1 MADLRDQTAVV
12 TGGSRGFGRGI
23 VEALAGAGMRV
34 VAVARDPGALA
45 VLAREVKGR
54 IETVA
59 ADATD
64 PVTAARVIDRERP
77 RVLVLNAGATGP
89 HRPTRLQTWETFSVF
104 WQTDVRSAF
113 LWVREALALPLER
126 GSTIFIGSS
135 TAAWSSQPLIAGY
148 AAAKAALWEFARCVA
163 PEAAS
168 LGFRVHCLLPVL
180 TRETAMGRDAVA
192 AFARWMRV
200 GEADIAR
207 QMGLEPPLT
216 PAIVGAAVVRILT
229 DAACAGEVGFRI
241 TADGAQPMSEV
252 G

>member
-1 MADLRDQTAVV
+1 MDDPRDQTAVV

-34 VAVARDPGALA
+34 VALARDPGTLA
-45 VLAREVKGR
+45 ALAREVKGR
-54 IETVA
+54 VETVA

-135 TAAWSSQPLIAGY
+135 TAGRASRSSPATRPPRPRSGSS
-148 AAAKAALWEFARCVA
+148 R
-163 PEAAS
+163 AAS
-168 LGFRVHCLLPVL
+168 PPRPRHSGC
-180 TRETAMGRDAVA
+180 GS
-192 AFARWMRV
+192 
-200 GEADIAR
+200 IACCR
-207 QMGLEPPLT
+207 Y
-216 PAIVGAAVVRILT
+216 
-229 DAACAGEVGFRI
+229 
-241 TADGAQPMSEV
+241 
-252 G
+252 

>member
-1 MADLRDQTAVV
+1 MDDLRDQTAVV
-12 TGGSRGFGRGI
+12 TGGSRGF
-23 VEALAGAGMRV
+23 E
-34 VAVARDPGALA
+34 
-45 VLAREVKGR
+45 
-54 IETVA
+54 
-59 ADATD
+59 
-64 PVTAARVIDRERP
+64 RVIDRERP

-113 LWVREALALPLER
+113 LLVREALALPLER

-148 AAAKAALWEFARCVA
+148 ATAKAALWEFARCVA

-168 LGFRVHCLLPVL
+168 LGLRVHCLLPVL

-207 QMGLEPPLT
+207 QMGLDPPLT

-229 DAACAGEVGFRI
+229 DPGCAGEVGFRI
-241 TADGAQPMSEV
+241 TAEGAQRMSGV

>member
-1 MADLRDQTAVV
+1 VDDLRDQTAVV

-45 VLAREVKGR
+45 ALAREVKGR
-54 IETVA
+54 VETVA

-148 AAAKAALWEFARCVA
+148 ATAKAALWEFARCVA

-168 LGFRVHCLLPVL
+168 LGLRVHCLLPVL

-200 GEADIAR
+200 GEADITR
-207 QMGLEPPLT
+207 QMGLDPPLT

-229 DAACAGEVGFRI
+229 DPGCAGEVGFRI
-241 TADGAQPMSEV
+241 TAEGAQRMSGV

>member
-1 MADLRDQTAVV
+1 MDDLR
-12 TGGSRGFGRGI
+12 RGFGRGI
-23 VEALAGAGMRV
+23 VEALAAAGMRV

-45 VLAREVKGR
+45 ALAREVKGR
-54 IETVA
+54 VETVTG
-59 ADATD
+59 DATD

-168 LGFRVHCLLPVL
+168 LGLRV
-180 TRETAMGRDAVA
+180 ARDGHGTA

-216 PAIVGAAVVRILT
+216 PALVGATVVRILT
-229 DAACAGEVGFRI
+229 DASCAGEVGFRV
-241 TADGAQPMSEV
+241 TADGVQPMSEV